1 MTKDIEINILEL
13 KKLEEQLKIE
23 HIHSEKEKKL
33 LTWLKF
39 LTNPD
44 SMEDSDMKDVREVKM
59 AKEELDKLRQN
70 EREERLAELREKHI
84 MDSHA
89 IEKYGYNNGYNI
101 GLEEGRKEIAKK
113 LLNKNISIK
122 EIIEITG
129 LTKEE
134 LENI

>member
-1 MTKDIEINILEL
+1 
-13 KKLEEQLKIE
+13 
-23 HIHSEKEKKL
+23 
-33 LTWLKF
+33 
-39 LTNPD
+39 
-44 SMEDSDMKDVREVKM
+44 MKDVREVKM

-89 IEKYGYNNGYNI
+89 IEKYGYNI
-101 GLEEGRKEIAKK
+101 GLEEIAKK

-134 LENI
+134 IENI

>member
-1 MTKDIEINILEL
+1 
-13 KKLEEQLKIE
+13 
-23 HIHSEKEKKL
+23 
-33 LTWLKF
+33 
-39 LTNPD
+39 
-44 SMEDSDMKDVREVKM
+44 MKDVREVKM

-89 IEKYGYNNGYNI
+89 IEKYGYNI

-134 LENI
+134 IENI